1 MKSQIF
7 HWALFT
13 YNMNFLTMFRLEF
26 FMLFQMEEHL
36 KLN

>member
-1 MKSQIF
+1 MMFQMCQQF
-7 HWALFT
+7 CVC
-13 YNMNFLTMFRLEF
+13 NMNFLTIFRLDF